1 MQFRIIPHN
10 TKQYGELVAL
20 RMDVLRRPLGL
31 TFTAEQLAGEH
42 NDIHVGAYENDQV
55 VGCCVLTHYE
65 AGILQLRQ
73 MAVSDAV
80 QSKGIGRKLLVFAEE
95 VAREKGYQILMMH
108 ARKVAIGFYEK
119 CGYTIYGDEFIEVTI
134 PHYHMQKQL

>member
-1 MQFRIIPHN
+1 MN
-10 TKQYGELVAL
+10 
-20 RMDVLRRPLGL
+20 VLRRPLGL
-31 TFTAEQLAGEH
+31 TFTAEQLTAEH

-55 VGCCVLTHYE
+55 VACCVLSHYQ

-73 MAVSDAV
+73 MAVSDAM

-119 CGYTIYGDEFIEVTI
+119 CGYTIDGDEFIEVTI